1 MSQTKTSRKYLRGLK
16 VIISIILLESLI
28 IIFLLKNN
36 IISYGLDL
44 ANPFMN
50 IVIWINIIFMILLL
64 IYSKYKSVP
73 PLLIIIF
80 FLYFGFLGIYY
91 IFELNHNYG
100 N

>member
-80 FLYFGFLGIYY
+80 ILYFGFLGIYY
-91 IFELNHNYG
+91 IFEL
-100 N
+100 